1 MIVSRTVERRFRR
14 DQRGLFCSVS
24 NPSQSIADLLHI
36 AQSNYLRDVSPE
48 QKIERPGN
56 YDSQLFSQT
65 WELQE
70 IHRSPQPPCDET
82 GKFHSAYHR
91 HASVMTN
98 SCQQS
103 ECFESKWL

>member
-48 QKIERPGN
+48 QKI
-56 YDSQLFSQT
+56 
-65 WELQE
+65 
-70 IHRSPQPPCDET
+70 
-82 GKFHSAYHR
+82 
-91 HASVMTN
+91 
-98 SCQQS
+98 
-103 ECFESKWL
+103 